1 MVGPQ
6 EPQGMTGPQGP
17 IFIVGNSRSGTTM
30 MLRVMTN
37 HSLVHGINEPH
48 FYGTYWAPAD
58 DGKPMDRK
66 AATELLIKLLTRQRD
81 GFFAEVVPGK
91 FDAEAQQVLTTL
103 PPGADRKDVYAAFMA
118 YETRQ
123 HGKQIPCE
131 KTPQNIFY
139 IADIKRHFPGAK
151 IIVMYRDPRA
161 VLLSQKRKWMR
172 KDLGM
177 TGMPDK
183 EVRRLRMNYHPYTI
197 ARLWNSSFDAA
208 KRHINDPH
216 VVGVRFED
224 LTSAPEATMRR
235 ICEAVGIP
243 FDPAM
248 LDVPHA
254 GSSSA
259 MDDHSKKGIRTDR
272 GESWKKGL
280 DDTEVAICQRTS
292 GSRMAEQGYAM
303 AQVSP
308 SAMGLMSAWL
318 LFPFKLMGAF
328 ALNLG
333 RMRNVLNTL
342 ERRLK
347 QA

>member
-1 MVGPQ
+1 
-6 EPQGMTGPQGP
+6 MTAPQGP

-37 HSLVHGINEPH
+37 HSWVHGINEPH

-58 DGKPMDRK
+58 DGKAVDK
-66 AATELLIKLLTRQRD
+66 AAARELLTKLITRQRD

-91 FDAEAQQVLTTL
+91 FDAEVEQVLGEL
-103 PPGADRKDVYAAFMA
+103 PAQADRKDVYAGFMA
-118 YETRQ
+118 YETRI
-123 HGKQIPCE
+123 HGKRIPCE

-139 IADIKRHFPGAK
+139 IAEIKRHFPGAK

-177 TGMPDK
+177 TGMPEK

-208 KRHINDPH
+208 KRHAGDPD
-216 VVGVRFED
+216 VVEVRFED
-224 LTSAPEATMRR
+224 LTVSPEATMQR
-235 ICEAVGIP
+235 ICGVVGIP
-243 FDPAM
+243 YEPAM
-248 LDVPHA
+248 LEVPHA

-259 MDDHSKKGIRTDR
+259 MDDHTKKGIRTDR
-272 GESWKKGL
+272 GEGWKKGL
-280 DDTEVAICQRTS
+280 DATEIAICQRTS
-292 GSRMAEQGYAM
+292 GSRMAQQGYAL
-303 AQVSP
+303 AEVAPGTWSLL
-308 SAMGLMSAWL
+308 ATWL
-318 LFPFKLMGAF
+318 RFPFKLIGAF

-333 RMRNVLNTL
+333 RMRNVVNTL

>member
-1 MVGPQ
+1 MVGSQ
-6 EPQGMTGPQGP
+6 KKQGLMQG
-17 IFIVGNSRSGTTM
+17 IGNVFIVGNSRSGTTM
-30 MLRVMTN
+30 MLRIMNN

-58 DGKPMDRK
+58 DGKMLGHAESR
-66 AATELLIKLLTRQRD
+66 ELLTKLLTRQRD

-91 FDAEAQQVLTTL
+91 FDAEVEAILREL
-103 PPGADRKDVYAAFMA
+103 PAHADRKDAYATFMA
-118 YETRQ
+118 YETRRN
-123 HGKQIPCE
+123 GMRIACE

-139 IADIKRHFPGAK
+139 ISELQHHFPGAK
-151 IIVMYRDPRA
+151 VIIMYRDPRA

-177 TGMPDK
+177 AGMPDK

-208 KRHINDPH
+208 MRHKGHPD
-216 VVGVRFED
+216 VLEVRFED
-224 LTSAPEATMRR
+224 LTRDPEGTMRR
-235 ICEAVGIP
+235 VCEGIGIP
-243 FDPAM
+243 FEPAM
-248 LDVPHA
+248 LEVPHA

-280 DDTEVAICQRTS
+280 EPAEVAICQGTC
-292 GSRMAEQGYAM
+292 GSRMAKLGYEQVP
-303 AQVSP
+303 VSP
-308 SAMGLMSAWL
+308 GVLRLAAAWL
-318 LFPFKLMGAF
+318 SFPFKLAGAF
-328 ALNLG
+328 VLNLD
-333 RMRNVLNTL
+333 RMRNMTNTL
-342 ERRLK
+342 QRRLK